1 MERKK
6 DGFEGQ
12 RAIVLPHTIKDILTT
27 NELTSLLYIT
37 DIGYYPKAEGH
48 YRSRKDGAEQ
58 HILIYCTDGK
68 GWVMINETRYNL
80 KKEEFFI
87 IEAGTP
93 HSYGASEKEPWSIYW
108 IHFTGEKSHLF
119 RNIYNKVI
127 RIEDSPEARFGDRLM
142 MFEEIYKNLEMGY
155 STENLEYVTHCLWH
169 FIASFRFIS
178 QFREVNKSKKGD
190 IIQDSIKYM
199 KENIHNHITLED
211 IANSVSYSPSHFGQI
226 FLKKTGHSPLNYFNQ
241 LKIQKACQMLDFT
254 EMKIKEIAFELG
266 FYDQYHF
273 SKTFCKITG
282 ETPSQYKKRNKG

>member
-1 MERKK
+1 MARKRE
-6 DGFEGQ
+6 GFEGQ
-12 RAIVLPHTIKDILTT
+12 RAIVLPQSIKSLLID

-37 DIGYYPKAEGH
+37 DIGFYPKAEGH
-48 YRSRKDGAEQ
+48 YRSRKEGAIQ

-68 GWVMINETRYNL
+68 GWININNATYYL

-87 IEAGTP
+87 IESNTP
-93 HSYGASEKEPWSIYW
+93 HSYGASEKDPWSIYW
-108 IHFTGEKSHLF
+108 IHFTGEKTHLF
-119 RNIYNKVI
+119 RSIYNKVI
-127 RIEDSPEARFGDRLM
+127 RIEEAPEARFDDRLL

-190 IIQDSIKYM
+190 IIQESIKFM
-199 KENIHNHITLED
+199 KENTNKHITLED
-211 IANSVSYSPSHFGQI
+211 IAKIVNYSPSHFGQI

-254 EMKIKEIAFELG
+254 EMKVKEISFELG

-273 SKTFCKITG
+273 SKTFLKITG
-282 ETPSQYKKRNKG
+282 ETPTQYKKRNKG